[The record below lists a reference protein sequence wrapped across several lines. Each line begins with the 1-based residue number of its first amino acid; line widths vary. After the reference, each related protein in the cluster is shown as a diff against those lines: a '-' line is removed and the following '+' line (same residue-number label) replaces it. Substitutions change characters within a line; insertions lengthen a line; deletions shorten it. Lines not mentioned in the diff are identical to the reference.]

1 MSRDFRG
8 IFHPGAAY
16 SPYWLTFRAPKAA
29 SSPITKASCS
39 GLQRT
44 VTIVPLDT
52 GPMAAAGPM
61 RAEKG
66 VW

>member
-8 IFHPGAAY
+8 IYHPGTAY

-44 VTIVPLDT
+44 VTIVPPDT
-52 GPMAAAGPM
+52 GP
-61 RAEKG
+61 
-66 VW
+66 